1 MLQYFRGWCNSS
13 FFLRS
18 LSWNFTNNFQ
28 WLDYWVECFSKT
40 KNVSFLFNLTS
51 GWCDQIERFFKV
63 LGNKFAIKSRPKRL
77 LTFWLN
83 LKMFTINLKTAVEI
97 LLATF
102 EIIWTTFQNI
112 WATFLFQHLVTLV
125 VQYIR
130 FEWALKV

>member
-1 MLQYFRGWCNSS
+1 MDS
-13 FFLRS
+13 
-18 LSWNFTNNFQ
+18 
-28 WLDYWVECFSKT
+28 V
-40 KNVSFLFNLTS
+40 
-51 GWCDQIERFFKV
+51 DQIGRFLKV
-63 LGNKFAIKSRPKRL
+63 LGNKFAIKSRPKIL

-130 FEWALKV
+130 FE